1 MEPMLSFFVASRK
14 KQMINYNYTLL
25 GYFTKYLAK
34 TLSKDLKQASL
45 IKVSPLKTDVDFRP

>member
-1 MEPMLSFFVASRK
+1 MLSFFVASRK